1 MMTFSFWTFLK
12 NIKMSIFD
20 FLEIIFFCRTEKSGT
35 QTDVFSRTENGK
47 ENIRLFLFEKH
58 FFRNFLNA
66 VFPWLF
72 FWLHFGY
79 I

>member
-1 MMTFSFWTFLK
+1 MMTFAFWTFFK
-12 NIKMSIFD
+12 NIKMSIFG

-35 QTDVFSRTENGK
+35 QTDVFRRTENGK
-47 ENIRLFLFEKH
+47 ENTILFLFEKCFLG
-58 FFRNFLNA
+58 FFSRSGFH
-66 VFPWLF
+66 WKI